1 MSASDDTIEVR
12 AKNASVDHDSKEE
25 MATTEAV
32 NAEFAGEYASEDE
45 LPLRWVRTREY
56 CLDFFSEFLGT
67 MILLLFGDGVVAQV
81 VLSKDVK
88 GDYQS
93 ISWGWG

>member
-1 MSASDDTIEVR
+1 MSASDDTNEVR
-12 AKNASVDHDSKEE
+12 EKIAPVDRESRDGMNNSE
-25 MATTEAV
+25 TV
-32 NAEFAGEYASEDE
+32 NTEFAGYASEDE
-45 LPLRWVRTREY
+45 QPLVWSRCRTY
-56 CLDFFSEFLGT
+56 AQDFFSEFLGT

-81 VLSKDVK
+81 SLSNDKK